1 MSANPVASDLL
12 ERVTTPSLGSHSKKD
27 LELLL
32 VEFFVGHGL
41 LPESPTEFDLVS
53 KLKITR
59 SKARSL
65 IYERDLR
72 LRDEKWLKNQII
84 QAITSP
90 AIYVSG
96 QAIYLNISSPLV
108 RDFIQNVLLIRGYAT
123 DASFNPSLVK
133 LNPASLSALIAEV
146 IDADRA
152 DAIRQMYV
160 ELKGLEDDS
169 IQGAISGLLTNYIEL
184 KLGET
189 GARHIEAIGS
199 YVGDMFKGAVRR
211 LFK

>member
-1 MSANPVASDLL
+1 
-12 ERVTTPSLGSHSKKD
+12 
-27 LELLL
+27 
-32 VEFFVGHGL
+32 
-41 LPESPTEFDLVS
+41 
-53 KLKITR
+53 
-59 SKARSL
+59 
-65 IYERDLR
+65 
-72 LRDEKWLKNQII
+72 
-84 QAITSP
+84 
-90 AIYVSG
+90 
-96 QAIYLNISSPLV
+96 V